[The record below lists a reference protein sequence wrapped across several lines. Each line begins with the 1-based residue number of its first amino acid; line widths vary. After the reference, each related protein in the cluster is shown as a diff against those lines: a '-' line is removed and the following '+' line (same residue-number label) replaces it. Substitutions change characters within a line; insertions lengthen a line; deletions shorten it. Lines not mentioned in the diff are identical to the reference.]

1 MSEPNKERIQLLV
14 DELRTTT
21 REQTRNALS
30 RHTRNGGTSYC
41 CLGIACEIAI
51 ANGLRIKKSTQFLQG
66 GNIGSGMGIYDDAMG
81 SLPPSVQRWYGFDK
95 PNPYLD
101 EHNTMTAA
109 ECNDGGMSFPDI
121 ADKFEEKFL
130 KETTG

>member
-14 DELRTTT
+14 DELRTT
-21 REQTRNALS
+21 EHQQARNALS

-51 ANGLRIKKSTQFLQG
+51 ANGLEIEKSMQFSQ
-66 GNIGSGMGIYDDAMG
+66 GNIGSGMGIYDEEMG

-95 PNPYLD
+95 GNPYLD

-109 ECNDGGMSFPDI
+109 EYNDGGMSFPDI